1 MFQLK
6 HSLFLNL
13 LLLVEHC
20 SKYLIG
26 QQTILVPSNIFA
38 SYISRWR
45 FPKSS
50 STSDGYSVDQIH
62 LPRRV
67 IFPSFLTTARI
78 NKASFL
84 SFLLWSLGNDELK

>member
-6 HSLFLNL
+6 HSSSLNL

-20 SKYLIG
+20 SKYLISK
-26 QQTILVPSNIFA
+26 QTILVPSNIFG

-50 STSDGYSVDQIH
+50 SSPDGYSVDQIY
-62 LPRRV
+62 LLRRV
-67 IFPSFLTTARI
+67 VFPVS
-78 NKASFL
+78 
-84 SFLLWSLGNDELK
+84 LLLQG